1 MWRLWVQTLVWPTPF
16 STFFPPK
23 MISFLQCIIFVRISY
38 SEWPLAFEKKPF
50 QFRRE
55 IWIQVVVITAVLN
68 LMSLN
73 WDCTVPDIL
82 YLFKSWLAKRVILHL
97 LVLFP
102 GSFRERI
109 FFCVCGERV
118 KNHFKTSED
127 CVLRKEKCTVAATE
141 SS

>member
-1 MWRLWVQTLVWPTPF
+1 
-16 STFFPPK
+16 
-23 MISFLQCIIFVRISY
+23 
-38 SEWPLAFEKKPF
+38 
-50 QFRRE
+50 
-55 IWIQVVVITAVLN
+55 
-68 LMSLN
+68 MSLN
-73 WDCTVPDIL
+73 RDCTVPDIL

-102 GSFRERI
+102 AVSEKGY